1 MNRSTDTAF
10 QMGASNLRF
19 GVGTTREVGMD
30 LADMGIG
37 RVLVVTDPNLVN
49 LPPVQIAREALESEG
64 IEYDVFDRVRV
75 EPTDVSFKD
84 AIAVAIEGEYEGYVG
99 IGGGS
104 SIDTAKA
111 ANLFATYPDDFF
123 AYINAPI
130 GQGKPVPGPVK
141 PLIAIP
147 TTAGTGSETTGVAIM
162 DLSDRHV
169 KTGIAHRHL
178 KPDLAIVDPENTR
191 TMPASIAAATGLD
204 VLCHALESFTA
215 MPYTER
221 PMPERPLERPAYQ
234 GSNPISDMWAR
245 KAIEMTTQYL
255 PRAVRN
261 PEDDEARAQM
271 SLAASLAG
279 IGFGNAGVHLCH
291 GMSYPVSGMVRDFKP
306 EGMITKHAIIP
317 HGMSVVLT
325 APAVFR
331 FTAAACPDRHLCA
344 AQLMGATIADAS
356 PERAGHIL
364 ADQIVSLMK
373 QLEVPNGL
381 AAIGFAESDI
391 PALVK
396 GTLPQHRVTKLSPRP
411 AGAEDLTRLFKDA
424 MVAW

>member
-1 MNRSTDTAF
+1 MEKDYAF
-10 QMGASNLRF
+10 QMSASNLRF
-19 GVGTTREVGMD
+19 GPGTTREIGMD
-30 LADMGIG
+30 LADMGIK
-37 RVLVVTDPNLVN
+37 RVLLVTDPNLVN
-49 LPPVQIAREALESEG
+49 LPPVQTGREALESEG
-64 IEYDVFDRVRV
+64 IEYDLFDRVRV
-75 EPTDVSFKD
+75 EPTDISFKE
-84 AIAVAIEGEYEGYVG
+84 AIQVAVEGNYEAYVA

-111 ANLFATYPDDFF
+111 ANLYATYPDDFF

-130 GQGKPVPGPVK
+130 GEGKPVPGPVK
-141 PLIAIP
+141 PLFAIP

-169 KTGIAHRHL
+169 KTGIAHRYL

-215 MPYTER
+215 VPFTDR
-221 PMPERPLERPAYQ
+221 PKPNRPIERPAYQ
-234 GSNPISDMWAR
+234 GTNPISDIWAI
-245 KAIEMTTQYL
+245 KAIEMTTEYL
-255 PRAVRN
+255 IRAVRN

-271 SLAASLAG
+271 ILAASLAG

-306 EGMITKHAIIP
+306 EGMITDHAIIP
-317 HGMSVVLT
+317 HGMSVALN
-325 APAVFR
+325 APSVFR
-331 FTAAACPDRHLCA
+331 FTGSARPDRHLRA
-344 AQLMGATIADAS
+344 AQAMGADITNAS
-356 PERAGHIL
+356 PEEAGHIL
-364 ADQIVSLMK
+364 ADQIISMMK

-381 AAIGFAESDI
+381 SAIGFTEDDI
-391 PALVK
+391 PALVE

-411 AGAEDLTRLFKDA
+411 AEAEDLAALFKDA

>member
-1 MNRSTDTAF
+1 MNKDTAF

-19 GVGTTREVGMD
+19 GVGTTREIGMD
-30 LADMGIG
+30 LADMGIA
-37 RVLVVTDPNLVN
+37 RSLVITDPNLVD
-49 LPPVQIAREALESEG
+49 LPPVQTAREALESEG
-64 IEYDVFDRVRV
+64 IAYDLYDRVRV

-84 AIAVAIEGEYEGYVG
+84 AIAVATEGQYEGYVA

-111 ANLFATYPDDFF
+111 ANLFATYPGDFF

-130 GQGKPVPGPVK
+130 GQGKPVPGAVK

-169 KTGIAHRHL
+169 KTGIAHRYL

-191 TMPASIAAATGLD
+191 TMPPAIAAATGLD

-215 MPYTER
+215 IPYTER
-221 PMPERPLERPAYQ
+221 PRPNRPIERPAYQ
-234 GSNPISDMWAR
+234 GSNPISDMWALQ
-245 KAIEMTTQYL
+245 AIEMTTQYL

-261 PEDDEARAQM
+261 PNDDEARAHM
-271 SLAASLAG
+271 ILAASLAG
-279 IGFGNAGVHLCH
+279 IGFGTAGVHLCH

-306 EGMITKHAIIP
+306 EGMITDHAIIP
-317 HGMSVVLT
+317 HGMSVALN

-331 FTAAACPDRHLCA
+331 FTGPARPARHLRA
-344 AQLMGATIADAS
+344 AQIMGANVKDAS
-356 PERAGHIL
+356 PDEAGHIL
-364 ADQIVSLMK
+364 ADQIVALMK

-381 AAIGFAESDI
+381 SAIGFTESDI
-391 PALVK
+391 PSLVE

-411 AGAEDLTRLFKDA
+411 ANAEDLARLFKDA

>member
-1 MNRSTDTAF
+1 MNSEKDYAF
-10 QMGASNLRF
+10 QMSASNLRF
-19 GVGTTREVGMD
+19 GSGTTREIGMD
-30 LADMGIG
+30 LADMGIK

-49 LPPVQIAREALESEG
+49 LPPVQTAREALESEG
-64 IEYDVFDRVRV
+64 IEYDLFDRARV

-84 AIAVAIEGEYEGYVG
+84 AIQVAVEGNYEAYVA

-141 PLIAIP
+141 PLFAIP

-169 KTGIAHRHL
+169 KTGIAHRYL

-204 VLCHALESFTA
+204 VLCHALESFTTL
-215 MPYTER
+215 PFTDR
-221 PMPERPLERPAYQ
+221 PKPNRPIERPAYQ
-234 GSNPISDMWAR
+234 GTNPISDIWAL
-245 KAIEMTTQYL
+245 KAIEMTTEYL

-261 PEDDEARAQM
+261 PDDDEARGQM
-271 SLAASLAG
+271 ILAASLAG

-306 EGMITKHAIIP
+306 EGMITDHAIVP
-317 HGMSVVLT
+317 HGMSVVLN
-325 APAVFR
+325 APPVFR
-331 FTAAACPDRHLCA
+331 FTGPARPDRHLQA
-344 AQLMGATIADAS
+344 AQVMGADISNAS
-356 PERAGHIL
+356 PDEAGHIL
-364 ADQIVSLMK
+364 ADQIVSMMK
-373 QLEVPNGL
+373 ILEVPNGL
-381 AAIGFAESDI
+381 SAIGFSEDDI
-391 PALVK
+391 PTIV
-396 GTLPQHRVTKLSPRP
+396 
-411 AGAEDLTRLFKDA
+411 
-424 MVAW
+424 